1 MEGRMNAVTRRIY
14 DMCVRVVNW
23 ASAHPDD
30 EPGFGV
36 LLAQLQALAV
46 RLGDVITAQ
55 RNGLIDS
62 RASRSRKQELRREML
77 AVPIAHLAQ
86 IGTLAAPEVHELDKT
101 FRFRPSAT
109 TLVAFQSAARAMLEE
124 AQTHKEVLVKHGLSE
139 SVLVELER
147 MVDQFDA
154 AMRLGAE
161 GRMRHTA
168 ATRELETLTKEA
180 GRLVRAMDARVRIRF
195 RNDLPALEEWISARA
210 VLGTPRPVE
219 DGAEPPVAGG
229 ATPGAAGEVRPAA

>member
-1 MEGRMNAVTRRIY
+1 MRAATRRIY

-23 ASAHPDD
+23 ANAHPDD
-30 EPGFGV
+30 EPGFGI

-86 IGTLAAPEVHELDKT
+86 IGALAAREVHELDKT
-101 FRFRPSAT
+101 FRFRPRAT

-139 SVLVELER
+139 SVLVEFER

-168 ATRELETLTKEA
+168 ATRELETLTREA
-180 GRLVRAMDARVRIRF
+180 GRLVRAMDARIRIRY
-195 RNDLPALEEWISARA
+195 RNDLPALEEWVSARA
-210 VLGTPRPVE
+210 VLGIPRPVE
-219 DGAEPPVAGG
+219 EGAELPVGEGG
-229 ATPGAAGEVRPAA
+229 TPGAGGEVRPAA

>member
-1 MEGRMNAVTRRIY
+1 MRAVTRRIY

-23 ASAHPDD
+23 ALAHPDD
-30 EPGFGV
+30 EPGFLV
-36 LLAQLQALAV
+36 LLAQLQALTL

-62 RASRSRKQELRREML
+62 RASRSRKQELKREML

-86 IGTLAAPEVHELDKT
+86 IGTLAAPEVHELGKT
-101 FRFRPSAT
+101 FRFRPAAT

-139 SVLVELER
+139 SVLVEFER

-180 GRLVRAMDARVRIRF
+180 GRLVRAMDARVRIRY
-195 RNDLPALEEWISARA
+195 RNDLPALEQWVSARA
-210 VLGTPRPVE
+210 VLGVPRPVE
-219 DGAEPPVAGG
+219 EPAEGEG
-229 ATPGAAGEVRPAA
+229 ATPGAGGEVRPAA

>member
-1 MEGRMNAVTRRIY
+1 
-14 DMCVRVVNW
+14 MCVRVVNW
-23 ASAHPDD
+23 ALAHPDD
-30 EPGFGV
+30 EPGFLV
-36 LLAQLQALAV
+36 LLAQLQALTV

-62 RASRSRKQELRREML
+62 RASRSRKQELKREML

-86 IGTLAAPEVHELDKT
+86 IGTLAAPEVHELGKT
-101 FRFRPSAT
+101 FRFRPAAT

-139 SVLVELER
+139 SVLVEFER

-195 RNDLPALEEWISARA
+195 RNDLPSLEAWVSARA
-210 VLGTPRPVE
+210 VLGVPRPVE
-219 DGAEPPVAGG
+219 DAAEPPVAEGG
-229 ATPGAAGEVRPAA
+229 TPDAGGEVRPAA